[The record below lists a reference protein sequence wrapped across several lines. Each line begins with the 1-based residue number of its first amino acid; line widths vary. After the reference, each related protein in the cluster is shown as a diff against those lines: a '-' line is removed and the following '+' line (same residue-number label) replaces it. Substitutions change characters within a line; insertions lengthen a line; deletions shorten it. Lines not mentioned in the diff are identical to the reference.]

1 MKWSIVPSGSETD
14 PCCCEP
20 DPESCCMYPISE
32 LGVSFTEDDLP
43 ESVRV
48 TIPAWV
54 EVRPLNQ
61 FRGTGILN
69 KDVDGS
75 QLYVSGDVFE
85 YREHSGESW
94 VPVSAVISNYIGE
107 LYELTVG
114 GDSFGTSQ
122 SECLFW
128 KDGTGSGDGNLTPED
143 DLVEDQFADCY
154 QVDLPDEQGTAT
166 VYRQSLCVWSGN
178 ASNPCGQQ
186 VLLFYCPNSGGF
198 GEDTEGCSPHKWS
211 LSFAHFIVEGCQ
223 PNDALIIGKSGNQN
237 SPVGNYPATFYDDTV
252 VSECE
257 T

>member
-14 PCCCEP
+14 PCCCAP
-20 DPESCCMYPISE
+20 PADCCMYRADGF
-32 LGVSFTEDDLP
+32 GVDFTEDDLP
-43 ESVRV
+43 ESVKV

-128 KDGTGSGDGNLTPED
+128 KDGTGSGDGNLTPGD
-143 DLVEDQFADCY
+143 DLVEDQFAGSYEIEIFAPIDY
-154 QVDLPDEQGTAT
+154 AGVYT
-166 VYRQSLCVWSGN
+166 VIRRSLCSWSSELDGDEPAGVKLN
-178 ASNPCGQQ
+178 YYS
-186 VLLFYCPNSGGF
+186 
-198 GEDTEGCSPHKWS
+198 E
-211 LSFAHFIVEGCQ
+211 SFLPMWEIEF
-223 PNDALIIGKSGNQN
+223 DALWGKDGNGN
-237 SPVGNYPATFYDDTV
+237 SPVGSYGSGDAEV
-252 VSECE
+252 REL
-257 T
+257 

>member
-1 MKWSIVPSGSETD
+1 
-14 PCCCEP
+14 
-20 DPESCCMYPISE
+20 MYRADG
-32 LGVSFTEDDLP
+32 LGVDFTEDDLP

-143 DLVEDQFADCY
+143 DLVEDQFAAEY
-154 QVDLPDEQGTAT
+154 TLKLSAAPGHEAPLTRV
-166 VYRQSLCVWSGN
+166 SLCEWVYEHYEDDVLVSTIQLVFKGRHDAYIEDSTDGRIFIRDIDTGDTTPKGDYIDTLDSIVWTI
-178 ASNPCGQQ
+178 
-186 VLLFYCPNSGGF
+186 L
-198 GEDTEGCSPHKWS
+198 
-211 LSFAHFIVEGCQ
+211 
-223 PNDALIIGKSGNQN
+223 
-237 SPVGNYPATFYDDTV
+237 
-252 VSECE
+252 
-257 T
+257 